1 MPLTVRL
8 ATEEDLDAI
17 AEMAE
22 TNIIDTLP
30 HLTYDRQRVV
40 DTVTEYLTTAEPTI
54 FVAEDSDGYVT
65 GMLVSSIQQYRAA
78 AGLFTTQ
85 EVLFVRP
92 GSRGT
97 RAAAAL
103 MKHLIAWSKSLG
115 AIEIIGGV
123 DNGFQPDR
131 TARFLGHFGFK
142 TVGYAMKRML

>member
-1 MPLTVRL
+1 MPITVRL
-8 ATEEDLDAI
+8 ATEDDLDAI

-22 TNIIDTLP
+22 RNVVDTLP
-30 HLTYDRQRVV
+30 HLTFDRQRVV

-54 FVAEDSDGYVT
+54 FVAEDGAGHVT

-78 AGLFTTQ
+78 SGLFTTQ
-85 EVLFVRP
+85 EVLFVSP
-92 GSRGT
+92 GARGT

-131 TARFLGHFGFK
+131 TARFLGHFGFEM
-142 TVGYAMKRML
+142 VGYAMKRRL

>member
-1 MPLTVRL
+1 MPITVRL
-8 ATEEDLDAI
+8 ATEDDLDAI

-22 TNIIDTLP
+22 RNVVDTLP
-30 HLTYDRQRVV
+30 HLTFDRQRVV
-40 DTVTEYLTTAEPTI
+40 DTVSEYLTTAEPTI
-54 FVAEDSDGYVT
+54 FVAEDGAGHVT

-78 AGLFTTQ
+78 SGLFTTQ
-85 EVLFVRP
+85 EVLFVSP
-92 GSRGT
+92 GARGT

-131 TARFLGHFGFK
+131 TAKFLGHFGFE
-142 TVGYAMKRML
+142 TVGYAMKRRL